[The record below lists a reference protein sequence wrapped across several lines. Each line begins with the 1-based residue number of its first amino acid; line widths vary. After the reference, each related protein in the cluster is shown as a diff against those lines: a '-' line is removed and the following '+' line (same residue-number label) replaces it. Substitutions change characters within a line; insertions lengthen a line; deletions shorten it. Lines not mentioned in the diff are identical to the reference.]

1 METDILGPLERRVMD
16 KFWRAGSSTVAE
28 VLEALNRASSRTLA
42 YTTVLTIMT
51 RLHEKGYLTRTR
63 EGRHFRYAAAFDE
76 ASLPGELGRREL
88 LRLIDKHG
96 AATVAGFA
104 ADLAGPDSELTARL
118 RRLAERDEA
127 DR

>member
-1 METDILGPLERRVMD
+1 METDILGPLERRVMEH
-16 KFWRAGSSTVAE
+16 FWRVGPSTVAE
-28 VLEALNRASSRTLA
+28 VLESVNRASSRTLA
-42 YTTVLTIMT
+42 YTTVLTIVT

-63 EGRHFRYAAAFDE
+63 EGRHFRYAATFGE

-118 RRLAERDEA
+118 RQLAERSEA